1 MKKIIFLF
9 VLLFYSTTSHA
20 DKIVYLDVQYIID
33 NSNLGVFYKNKIK
46 IQQDKNV
53 SELKIK
59 ENEIEKTEIEIK
71 NKKNILSEEEINK
84 YINELNEL
92 VKSYQLKRNEF
103 NKNINES
110 KKEYTSKILNILNPV
125 LTNYVDKNEIIIVL
139 DKKNILVGIKSLD
152 ITPAI
157 LKLLNDETEK
167 KNLINEN

>member
-53 SELKIK
+53 SELKIE

-103 NKNINES
+103 NKNIIES
-110 KKEYTSKILNILNPV
+110 KKEYTSKILNILNPI

>member
-1 MKKIIFLF
+1 MILYF
-9 VLLFYSTTSHA
+9 V
-20 DKIVYLDVQYIID
+20 
-33 NSNLGVFYKNKIK
+33 
-46 IQQDKNV
+46 
-53 SELKIK
+53 
-59 ENEIEKTEIEIK
+59 
-71 NKKNILSEEEINK
+71 
-84 YINELNEL
+84 NEL

-103 NKNINES
+103 NKNIIES

>member
-53 SELKIK
+53 SELKIE

>member
-103 NKNINES
+103 NKNIIET

>member
-53 SELKIK
+53 SELKIE

-103 NKNINES
+103 NKNIIES

>member
-103 NKNINES
+103 NKNIIES

>member
-103 NKNINES
+103 NKNIIES

-152 ITPAI
+152 ITPTI

>member
-53 SELKIK
+53 SELNIK

-103 NKNINES
+103 NKNIIES

>member
-103 NKNINES
+103 NKNIIES
-110 KKEYTSKILNILNPV
+110 KKEYTLNILNPV